1 MTVVLVHGVP
11 ETTEVW
17 DKLRAHL
24 DRDSIALNLPGFGAP
39 RPDGFGGG
47 KDDHVEWLVRELRA
61 VPDPVDLVGHDW
73 GALLTYRVATAYD
86 VPLRSWTADI
96 ASLLHESYVWHQA
109 AQLWQTPDAGEAHIA
124 TTLQASHDDPRS
136 FATQLQA
143 LGVSHTDAVALH
155 DRFDARMGQ
164 AILDLYRSATPNPH
178 AHWGREF
185 TETAAPDRELL
196 DGIHRAGRLHR
207 PVRHRGRLLDQA
219 AAPALQRNPRDGCHD
234 ASSSPVQTHQYGL
247 TGTWLTST

>member
-11 ETTEVW
+11 ETAEVW

-61 VPDPVDLVGHDW
+61 VPGPVDLVGHDW

-96 ASLLHESYVWHQA
+96 AGLLHESYVWHEVA
-109 AQLWQTPDAGEAHIA
+109 RLWQTPETGEAHIA
-124 TTLQASHDDPRS
+124 ATLQASHDDPKG
-136 FATQLQA
+136 FATQLRA

-178 AHWGREF
+178 AHWGTEC
-185 TETAAPDRELL
+185 TETAAPGLVLSAAADPFDDTEAA
-196 DGIHRAGRLHR
+196 GETARALGARLHVMQDTGHFWMLQQPAR
-207 PVRHRGRLLDQA
+207 AAEALEEFWRTLD
-219 AAPALQRNPRDGCHD
+219 
-234 ASSSPVQTHQYGL
+234 
-247 TGTWLTST
+247 